1 MLNQGRDEHRFD
13 RLLRSSEWEFTRECG
28 KNPLEYSDM
37 HREEFA
43 DKVLFI
49 MGNREFDSAD
59 KAAEIDTLLF
69 NVTQQ
74 ATRNLAQ
81 KRYDLWDDVDEDDL
95 VYAST
100 LMPQGSDGL

>member
-13 RLLRSSEWEFTRECG
+13 RLLRSSEWEFTRESG

-69 NVTQQ
+69 DVTQQ

-81 KRYDLWDDVDEDDL
+81 KRFDLGDDVDEDDL
-95 VYAST
+95 VYASK